1 MDQTVT
7 SSMCKVNIDILLKLF
22 YSTHHISNL
31 TQKVH
36 VLLSYRNQSNDL
48 LCKLIDWFR
57 YEGNTGT

>member
-1 MDQTVT
+1 
-7 SSMCKVNIDILLKLF
+7 MCKVNIDILLKLF